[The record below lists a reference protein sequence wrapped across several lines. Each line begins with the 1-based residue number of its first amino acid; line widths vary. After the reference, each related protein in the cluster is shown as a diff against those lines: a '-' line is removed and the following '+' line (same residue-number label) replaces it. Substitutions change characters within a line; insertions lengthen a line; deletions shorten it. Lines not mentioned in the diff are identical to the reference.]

1 MKKRVRVKE
10 KYRELIEIGI
20 RAACIMVFI
29 ILMVIT
35 KNDVLLVWGV
45 TLLLQEISLVRIS
58 EICEPQDRIFPEE
71 SYRHPKYF
79 LFLFRHTRLGTARVP
94 KLVIVAMYIT
104 ILMSI
109 LADILLLII
118 TLNGIFSG
126 EIHME
131 LLWTVFTM
139 WLLLNILFFMF
150 SEVQASVVCFLYKFK
165 RITKSNM
172 KYMIARIILM
182 NQSEKEPGAV
192 FLGKCIILSKQR
204 RGKVAKVE
212 IINEKKVLEKV
223 LLVRNK
229 TYQEGEVYGLYEIC
243 GVKYID

>member
-1 MKKRVRVKE
+1 MKKRVREKE

-20 RAACIMVFI
+20 RAACITVFI

-35 KNDVLLVWGV
+35 KNEVLLVWGV
-45 TLLLQEISLVRIS
+45 TLLLQEIFLVRVNEMCKS
-58 EICEPQDRIFPEE
+58 QDKIFPEE

-79 LFLFRHTRLGTARVP
+79 LFLFRHARLGTTRVP
-94 KLVIVAMYIT
+94 KLVIVEMYIT

-109 LADILLLII
+109 LADILLLMI

-126 EIHME
+126 EIHRE
-131 LLWTVFTM
+131 LLWTVLTM
-139 WLLLNILFFMF
+139 WALLDILFFMF
-150 SEVQASVVCFLYKFK
+150 FDVQASVVCFLYKFK

-172 KYMIARIILM
+172 KYMIARTILM
-182 NQSEKEPGAV
+182 DQSEKEPSAV

-212 IINEKKVLEKV
+212 MINEKKVLEKA
-223 LLVRNK
+223 LLVRNR
-229 TYQEGEVYGLYEIC
+229 TYQEGEVYGLFEIC